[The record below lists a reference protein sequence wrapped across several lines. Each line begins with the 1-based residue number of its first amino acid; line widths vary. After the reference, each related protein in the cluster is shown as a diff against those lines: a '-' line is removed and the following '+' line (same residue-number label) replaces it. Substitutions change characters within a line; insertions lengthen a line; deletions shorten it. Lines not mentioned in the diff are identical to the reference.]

1 MKKLILLSIL
11 LIVGSLF
18 MGCIGFNQWLTM
30 QNLSQSS
37 KVKAGMTT
45 DEVRDIMG
53 EPVMTELDRDVEE
66 WHYCRSDSYPAK
78 DRFFAIYFVD
88 NKVIA
93 KIFYTRWKSSVF
105 DRKLDN
111 FGSCEHFVK
120 TGDYKVPPEVQ
131 AILDKNTPTSP
142 ELKEPK
148 EPIVPEEGVMPTVPD
163 VKIPVQPTPPEI
175 EEDE

>member
-1 MKKLILLSIL
+1 MKKLIFI
-11 LIVGSLF
+11 IMVGSLF
-18 MGCIGFNQWLTM
+18 MGCFPITM
-30 QNLSQSS
+30 QSLSQSS

-66 WHYCRSDSYPAK
+66 WHYCRYVINK
-78 DRFFAIYFVD
+78 DRYLAIFFVD

-93 KIFYTRWKSSVF
+93 KTFYTQTENGDCS
-105 DRKLDN
+105 L
-111 FGSCEHFVK
+111 FVK

-131 AILDKNTPTSP
+131 AILNKNTPTPS

-148 EPIVPEEGVMPTVPD
+148 EPIEPEEGVMPIVPK
-163 VKIPVQPTPPEI
+163 VEIPEQPKPTQT
-175 EEDE
+175 EDDDN